1 MFERMDDDTRQ
12 RLATA
17 AEEATR
23 RGDGR
28 IGTEH
33 VLLAL
38 LHDPGSLSAQVIG
51 ADLDQ
56 ARAALDEL
64 DRAALAAVGVEAGAA
79 GSPPAPVRTRRRPPF
94 SSGTRAVIVR
104 ALAEAQAA
112 KDRRIQ
118 QRHLLLGVLA
128 CERPDPAAELLAAL
142 GVDAATAR
150 ARIARPQAGAG
161 D

>member
-33 VLLAL
+33 LLLAL
-38 LHDPGSLSAQVIG
+38 LHDPGSVSAQVIG
-51 ADLDQ
+51 ADLGQ
-56 ARAALDEL
+56 ARAALDAL
-64 DRAALAAVGVEAGAA
+64 DRAALAAVGIQAGAAGAA

-112 KDRRIQ
+112 RDRRIQ

-128 CERPDPAAELLAAL
+128 CVRPDPAAELLDAL
-142 GVDAATAR
+142 GVDVAAAR
-150 ARIARPQAGAG
+150 ARISGGAAG
-161 D
+161 